1 MRDRADQLVY
11 SMFKPFVQSPPV
23 DVEAVAS
30 QLGISVIRAADLLE
44 DGRLISEDGRAS
56 IITRRGL
63 SAERRRFTIAHEIG
77 HLIMFDDR
85 SKPVSRRRRG
95 DSNDTERRCDQIA
108 AALLLPHDWV
118 KSEFA
123 VRDHVFATLRDL
135 ARIAQVSMAAALVRL
150 QEVARW
156 DQALLRFRYVDGK
169 WRFASAAGFP
179 PELHRQ
185 LRFTGTTRA
194 VLSGYR
200 GSSGDVRVQFPL
212 AFADMTQQVGA
223 ELSPGRGTTM
233 VLVDLRSIDHRYSR
247 TSNCG

>member
-123 VRDHVFATLRDL
+123 VRDHVFANL
-135 ARIAQVSMAAALVRL
+135 ARSCPHCAGFYGSRLSPPAGGCSLGPSATSFSVCRWQMALCVGCRL
-150 QEVARW
+150 SSGV
-156 DQALLRFRYVDGK
+156 
-169 WRFASAAGFP
+169 ASATSI
-179 PELHRQ
+179 HRHDSGSLEWIPRQ
-185 LRFTGTTRA
+185 FRRCSCA
-194 VLSGYR
+194 V
-200 GSSGDVRVQFPL
+200 
-212 AFADMTQQVGA
+212 
-223 ELSPGRGTTM
+223 
-233 VLVDLRSIDHRYSR
+233 SIGL
-247 TSNCG
+247 C